1 MHETKCSPRVKSK
14 AQAIKLSF
22 ISEASVRRLKRSL
35 LTLCFIASI
44 MLLIAIAA
52 KNAENGGA
60 VEAGAFDSGFT
71 LYALCYDCSNAD
83 AVESLRIDFEHLRQH
98 RIELV
103 LPQEIRS
110 ISSNS
115 ALIFLKNA
123 YSFDKL
129 SEMLD
134 QGLRAAIIIEE
145 ERVEKLS
152 NIESSIEQNCSEA
165 VFYISNSAK
174 HASPILI
181 GELFD
186 LKLEIKSR
194 FDIEIGGFIL
204 DGSSNTSELFSEEAK
219 IYDIMLFEFGS
230 GINWIGSGRNEFG
243 VISIVD
249 RDPSFLFS
257 TFLEDGASN

>member
-1 MHETKCSPRVKSK
+1 MHETKCSFRAKSK

-22 ISEASVRRLKRSL
+22 VSEASVRRLKRSA
-35 LTLCFIASI
+35 LTLCFIASV

-83 AVESLRIDFEHLRQH
+83 TVEALSIDLEHLWQH

-103 LPQEIRS
+103 LPHEIRS
-110 ISSNS
+110 LSSDS

-129 SEMLD
+129 SEMLV

-174 HASPILI
+174 HASPSLL

-194 FDIEIGGFIL
+194 FDIDIGGIIL
-204 DGSSNTSELFSEEAK
+204 DGSSKTFKLLSDEAK
-219 IYDIMLFEFGS
+219 IYDIMLFEFGG
-230 GINWIGSGRNEFG
+230 GINRIGSGRNELG
-243 VISIVD
+243 AITIVD
-249 RDPSFLFS
+249 RDPYLPFSSFFD
-257 TFLEDGASN
+257 DGASN